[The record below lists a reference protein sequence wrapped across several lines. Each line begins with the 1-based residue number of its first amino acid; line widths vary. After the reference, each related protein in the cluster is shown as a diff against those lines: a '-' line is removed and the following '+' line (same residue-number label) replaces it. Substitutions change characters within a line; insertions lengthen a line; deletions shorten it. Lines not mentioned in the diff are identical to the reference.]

1 MAKAEFKTWLLLT
14 YDLATGGRTC
24 LGVVSCPFR
33 PSERA
38 PMFSTS
44 PSHKQG
50 WVEFDKLGVHEV
62 RVGFQAQ
69 KVTVERR

>member
-14 YDLATGGRTC
+14 YDLATGGRSC

-33 PSERA
+33 PSKRA

-50 WVEFDKLGVHEV
+50 WVEFNKLGCRVV
-62 RVGFQAQ
+62 RIGFQAE
-69 KVTVERR
+69 KVTVEHG